1 VCLSF
6 YAKVCTW
13 SRYKGKLTNGAN
25 GGGVAAEY
33 CFCLGVRQKSRD
45 ETTHPP
51 HEKSPLTF
59 LFPNIVSLSTH
70 SLSNFYLLD
79 RYKR

>member
-1 VCLSF
+1 MVPMVVVLLPSI
-6 YAKVCTW
+6 A
-13 SRYKGKLTNGAN
+13 
-25 GGGVAAEY
+25 
-33 CFCLGVRQKSRD
+33 FCLGVRQKSRD

-70 SLSNFYLLD
+70 SLSDFYLLD